1 MLKDENILIGTMTL
15 RIDKQHN
22 KGELAYWLGK
32 DYWGKGYATES
43 AKRVMDF
50 GFCELNLNRIWAPAM
65 SKNQAS
71 TQVMK
76 KIGITYEWTLKQD
89 ILK

>member
-32 DYWGKGYATES
+32 DYFWKGYATES
-43 AKRVMDF
+43 AKRAMDF
-50 GFCELNLNRIWAPAM
+50 GFRELNSNRIWAPAM

-76 KIGITYEWTLKQD
+76 KLG
-89 ILK
+89 